1 LGELG
6 GAYGVVPVGAG
17 VGVAAGVALLV
28 VVELLV
34 PLLLR
39 RRLLALVVVVVDDLD
54 DVVVVRF
61 LLVLRLV
68 PEEVLHHLV
77 PRLWRGRL
85 ERKRRVVWTSNLRE
99 QVRGLGLGRRLWLR
113 GGTVPLLDVAQI
125 DAQRR
130 GGARE
135 AGRRQGG
142 GGSGRRG
149 RMRLVEK
156 WRMRGLGLVE
166 SIYI

>member
-1 LGELG
+1 
-6 GAYGVVPVGAG
+6 

-39 RRLLALVVVVVDDLD
+39 RRLLEL
-54 DVVVVRF
+54 VVVVRF

-99 QVRGLGLGRRLWLR
+99 QVRGVGLGRRLWLR